1 MAVEYNPRIVT
12 DGLILYLD
20 AANRKSYPGT
30 GTGWFDLSNKNN
42 HGILTNGPVYS
53 TQNLGQITLDET
65 DDTITLPIPLNDV
78 NALSNFSIDKWVR
91 FNSYPTALSV
101 ANGSGYKRKNGVIIG
116 STYYSGTAL
125 YWTGNE
131 FGTGLEIFG
140 FIRGNDAYR
149 NTAYFS
155 PTLNTWVNMTIV
167 NNFSNSKFSLYVNGN
182 FHSETD
188 GPTQEYNTGLA
199 DIAGNLGINKPQVDG
214 GGIYNYAYLN
224 FIVSNV
230 KIYQNKALTQQEIQ
244 KNFNALRGRFNL

>member
-1 MAVEYNPRIVT
+1 
-12 DGLILYLD
+12 
-20 AANRKSYPGT
+20 
-30 GTGWFDLSNKNN
+30 
-42 HGILTNGPVYS
+42 
-53 TQNLGQITLDET
+53 
-65 DDTITLPIPLNDV
+65 
-78 NALSNFSIDKWVR
+78 
-91 FNSYPTALSV
+91 
-101 ANGSGYKRKNGVIIG
+101 
-116 STYYSGTAL
+116 
-125 YWTGNE
+125 
-131 FGTGLEIFG
+131 
-140 FIRGNDAYR
+140 
-149 NTAYFS
+149 
-155 PTLNTWVNMTIV
+155 MTIV